1 MGRYIIRRLL
11 LAVPVLLGASIIVY
25 SMVYALPGDPIAA
38 MGGDKVVPEAVRA
51 KLEEKFNMND
61 PVWLRYLKYLGGIVQ
76 GDFGT
81 TMGDDREVSAIM
93 AAKFPNT
100 LKLALLAILFET
112 VIGITA
118 GAIAGVKRGSWF
130 DTAVLS
136 STIVVMSIPVLVLAF
151 MSQWLFGIKLG
162 WFPISGVEKGLWS
175 FILPG
180 FMIGAISLAMVA
192 RLTRTTLAENLRND
206 YVRTARAK
214 GLSEPVVITKHAL
227 RNSLIPVVTYIGAD
241 LAGLMGG
248 TIITETIFA
257 IPGIGNEVFQAIKS
271 QEGPVVVGIITV
283 MIFIYIMMNL
293 IVDVM
298 VAMMDPRVRYE

>member
-283 MIFIYIMMNL
+283 MIFIYILMNL

>member
-11 LAVPVLLGASIIVY
+11 LAVPVLLGASIIVF

-51 KLEEKFNMND
+51 QLEERFNMKD
-61 PVWLRYLKYLGGIVQ
+61 PVWLRYLKYIGGIFQ
-76 GDFGT
+76 GDFGS
-81 TMGDDREVSAIM
+81 TMGDNRPVGSIL

-100 LKLALLAILFET
+100 LKLAALAIIFET

-151 MSQWLFGIKLG
+151 ISQWTFGIKLG
-162 WFPISGVEKGLWS
+162 WFPISGVEQGLWS
-175 FILPG
+175 FVLPG

-214 GLSEPVVITKHAL
+214 GLSEPVVIVKHAL

-248 TIITETIFA
+248 TIITETIFN
-257 IPGIGNEVFQAIKS
+257 IPGIGNEVFQAIRA
-271 QEGPVVVGIITV
+271 QEGPVVVGIITI
-283 MIFIYIMMNL
+283 MIFIYILTNL
-293 IVDVM
+293 IVDVL